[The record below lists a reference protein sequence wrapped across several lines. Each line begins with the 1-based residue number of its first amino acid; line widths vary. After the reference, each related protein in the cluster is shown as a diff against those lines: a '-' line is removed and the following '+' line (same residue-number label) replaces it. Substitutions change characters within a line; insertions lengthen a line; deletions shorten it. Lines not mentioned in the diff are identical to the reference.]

1 MKYFILVFAFF
12 FLGCDENGNFDKQF
26 NNQYAMTQEGKMVM
40 FKKGVGDTYFINEVD
55 PKTIDKINQLKACK

>member
-1 MKYFILVFAFF
+1 MKYCILAIAFF

-40 FKKGVGDTYFINEVD
+40 FTKGIGDTYFINEVD
-55 PKTIDKINQLKACK
+55 PKTIDKIHQLKVCK